1 MKNNKPEWLRK
12 AEEEQAK
19 FLKSKVGKMT
29 DAEIKKSNDAIKFF
43 KLEDSEEQRKRY
55 LKAIKKNP
63 NMQSKGGKERSK
75 DFTSEYQAYA
85 ASCRKKENVLASM
98 KKATINSAI
107 NKKLKT
113 KKWKQELYN
122 MITLEKFTVYDLE
135 QYVCKFPNMKDLQMF
150 RGYLRDKKMYEVIGI
165 FDNGKPGPSPKLYKK
180 VETK

>member
-1 MKNNKPEWLRK
+1 MENNKPEWLIK

-19 FLKSKVGKMT
+19 FNESKIGKMT
-29 DAEIKKSNDAIKFF
+29 DTQIKKSNDAIQFL

-55 LKAIKKNP
+55 LKAIEKHP
-63 NMQSKGGKERSK
+63 NMQSNGGKERAK
-75 DFTSEYQAYA
+75 DFTSEYQAHA

-98 KKATINSAI
+98 RKASINSAI
-107 NKKLKT
+107 NKKIKT
-113 KKWKQELYN
+113 KKWKQELYD

-135 QYVCKFPNMKDLQMF
+135 KYVCKFPNMKDLQMF
-150 RGYLRDKKMYEVIGI
+150 RNYLRDKKMYEVVGI